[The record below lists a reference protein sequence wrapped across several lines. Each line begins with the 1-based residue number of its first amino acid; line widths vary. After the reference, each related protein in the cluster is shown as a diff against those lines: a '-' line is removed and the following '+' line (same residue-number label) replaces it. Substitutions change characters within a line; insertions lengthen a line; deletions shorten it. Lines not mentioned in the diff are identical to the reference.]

1 MTCKDADCGEDGSI
15 HAVGGIILGILKPD
29 SGRPEKGGVACC
41 RGVIKADW
49 QLACLELLV
58 YGVLDL
64 TISTVPAG
72 ACSLPTYNIQIKKN

>member
-1 MTCKDADCGEDGSI
+1 
-15 HAVGGIILGILKPD
+15 
-29 SGRPEKGGVACC
+29 
-41 RGVIKADW
+41 VIKAGW

-72 ACSLPTYNIQIKKN
+72 ACSLPTYNIQIKKIEKFTQMKVALTLSLSLLTETRLLLVAGQSDQGLPEFLIFFL

>member
-1 MTCKDADCGEDGSI
+1 
-15 HAVGGIILGILKPD
+15 
-29 SGRPEKGGVACC
+29 
-41 RGVIKADW
+41 VIKADW

-72 ACSLPTYNIQIKKN
+72 ACSLPTYNIQIKKIEKFTQMKVALTLSLSLSLSLSAYRNKASARSWPE